1 MHTTQQ
7 LNKKNL
13 RLMIPHDVIP
23 IATRLRMKCRTRAM
37 TRLKFSLLAPEPL
50 GCELASPP
58 STIAAEVGGGGD
70 AGSLERPP
78 EWAESPP
85 AGGVS

>member
-1 MHTTQQ
+1 
-7 LNKKNL
+7 
-13 RLMIPHDVIP
+13 
-23 IATRLRMKCRTRAM
+23 M
-37 TRLKFSLLAPEPL
+37 TRLKFSLLAPELL

-58 STIAAEVGGGGD
+58 SAIAAEVGGGGD